1 MTIFYWL
8 MAVLIVG
15 TFVPSA
21 FFLILYV
28 VTGEDGCWTRARKL
42 FMFTRLFT
50 MLGVN
55 ILIWGHVVVG
65 LFRIWFP
72 SRFG

>member
-21 FFLILYV
+21 FFLILYA
-28 VTGEDGCWTRARKL
+28 VTGENACMRRARGL
-42 FMFTRLFT
+42 FMMSRLFT
-50 MLGVN
+50 MFGLN
-55 ILIWGHVVVG
+55 LLIWGHVVVG
-65 LFRIWFP
+65 LWQIRFR
-72 SRFG
+72 